1 MKLRLGVCSAAT
13 LISRPCG
20 RRSMRRDWFAIATAR
35 NSEGTISE
43 TLISVL
49 HQDCPPTLVV
59 VVDDGSSDSTPKKLA
74 EMQDRFAQLKV
85 ITNEDEGYDIRRIV
99 HNWNKALQ
107 LADELGGADYH
118 FITADDCLFPQNYV
132 GFLLDRFDE
141 DSKLVVASGTR
152 GLRIRAA
159 EENLPEGAGRLVQ
172 QSFFNAVGGR
182 YPPKYGYES
191 WVLYKALQQVYHVN
205 KFLDLRYSHS
215 RKFGSQHRFV
225 EYGAMMR
232 CLGYYPP
239 YALARSVRNILRG
252 SGEFPLGASV
262 RMLIDYLFADYVYR
276 GDPYYVNYDQYYDRG
291 FRGFVSSLQK
301 RKLLR
306 ALGLSKK

>member
-1 MKLRLGVCSAAT
+1 M
-13 LISRPCG
+13 
-20 RRSMRRDWFAIATAR
+20 RRSWFAVVTAR
-35 NSEGTISE
+35 NSEDTISD
-43 TLISVL
+43 TLMSVL
-49 HQDCPPTLVV
+49 HQDAAPSLVI

-74 EMQDRFAQLKV
+74 EIRERFARLKV
-85 ITNEDEGYDIRRIV
+85 ITNEDRGYDIRRIV

-118 FITADDCLFPQNYV
+118 FITADDCIFPPSYV
-132 GFLLDRFDE
+132 SFLLGHFEE
-141 DSKLVVASGTR
+141 DPKLAVASGTR

-159 EENLPEGAGRLVQ
+159 EENLPEGAGRLVR
-172 QSFFNAVGGR
+172 QSFFQAVGGR

-191 WVLYKALQQVYHVN
+191 WVLYKALQQGYHVN
-205 KFLDLRYSHS
+205 KFIDLKYAHS

-252 SGEFPLGASV
+252 SGEFPVGASV
-262 RMLIDYLFADYVYR
+262 RMLIDYLFADLVYR
-276 GDPYYVNYDQYYDRG
+276 GDPYYVGYGQYYDRD

-301 RKLLR
+301 AKLLR
-306 ALGLSKK
+306 AIGLSKS

>member
-1 MKLRLGVCSAAT
+1 M
-13 LISRPCG
+13 
-20 RRSMRRDWFAIATAR
+20 RRSWFAVVTAR
-35 NSEGTISE
+35 NSEDTISG
-43 TLISVL
+43 TLMSVL
-49 HQDCPPTLVV
+49 HQDAAPSLVI

-74 EMQDRFAQLKV
+74 EIRERFAQLKV
-85 ITNEDEGYDIRRIV
+85 ITNEDRGYDIRRIV

-107 LADELGGADYH
+107 LADEQGGADYH
-118 FITADDCLFPQNYV
+118 FITADDCVFSPGYV
-132 GFLLDRFDE
+132 SSLLDHFEE
-141 DSKLVVASGTR
+141 DPKLAVASGTR

-159 EENLPEGAGRLVQ
+159 EENLPEGAGRLVL
-172 QSFFNAVGGR
+172 QSFFKTVGGR

-191 WVLYKALQQVYHVN
+191 WVLYKALQQGYHVN
-205 KFLDLRYSHS
+205 KFVDLKYAHS

-252 SGEFPLGASV
+252 SGEFPVGASV
-262 RMLIDYLFADYVYR
+262 RMLIDYLFAGCVYR
-276 GDPYYVNYDQYYDRG
+276 GDPYYVEYDQYYERD

-301 RKLLR
+301 ARLLR
-306 ALGLSKK
+306 AIGLSKS